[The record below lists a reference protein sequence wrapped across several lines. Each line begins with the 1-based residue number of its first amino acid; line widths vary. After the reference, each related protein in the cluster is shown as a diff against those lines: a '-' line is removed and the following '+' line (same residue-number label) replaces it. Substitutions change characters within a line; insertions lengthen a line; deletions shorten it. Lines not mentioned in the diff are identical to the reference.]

1 MRDFLNNIQTVHLG
15 NLAVSGTSTLK
26 SGLVDT
32 RGFDACTLVMINNTV
47 TDAGAAAGYTGTVF
61 HGDDTTDAGLAAVDA
76 ADMVNGTQTISVTS
90 DSADDAVAGAV
101 GYKGIKRYVGMNVV
115 GTTGSD
121 ADVSV
126 LAILHKGHRLPTTLI
141 GTVAAR
147 T

>member
-26 SGLVDT
+26 SGLVDMK
-32 RGFDACTLVMINNTV
+32 GFDACTFIMINNTV
-47 TDAGAAAGYTGTVF
+47 TDAGTASGFTATAME
-61 HGDDTTDAGLAAVDA
+61 GDDTTDAGLSAVAAA
-76 ADMVNGTQTISVTS
+76 EMVNGTQTITVTS
-90 DSADDAVAGAV
+90 DSADDAIAGGV
-101 GYKGIKRYVGMNVV
+101 GYKGNKRYAGLNVV

-126 LAILHKGHRLPTTLI
+126 IAILHKGHKTPTDLI
-141 GTVAAR
+141 GTVVAR